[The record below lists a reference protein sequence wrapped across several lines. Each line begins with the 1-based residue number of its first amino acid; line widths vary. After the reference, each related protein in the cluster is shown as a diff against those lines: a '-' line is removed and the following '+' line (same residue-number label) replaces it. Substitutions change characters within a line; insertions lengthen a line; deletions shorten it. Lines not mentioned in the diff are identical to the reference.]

1 MAGGG
6 FLLIVDFYSEI
17 RTIFTE
23 KTVGT
28 PQTIQ
33 NCSKRCRMYNYVIFY
48 LWETVADLCRAIC
61 GFLFNLIKI
70 HLKLNKIPLL
80 ELNVDT
86 HTRGM
91 SQNEYYINSEAF

>member
-1 MAGGG
+1 MAGGR

-48 LWETVADLCRAIC
+48 LWEPVAGPYCGIC
-61 GFLFNLIKI
+61 GFLLNLIKI

-86 HTRGM
+86 HKRGM
-91 SQNEYYINSEAF
+91 SQNEYYINSDTF